1 MMHDKNKKEDKHLKS
16 VLMAY
21 LILVLHVV
29 LIAGLV
35 LLVIFFRGI
44 LNYMIWVFLGGSAIV
59 VVSCY
64 KFYKQMKSEG
74 RTIRKILNSPQNS
87 GRTVEV
93 SFLGGLASLKIGRSY
108 NPPVLGGHSSEQ
120 VKQLEDPDT
129 IRIKELSDLVQ
140 LLEKNFITLDEYNK
154 YKENIFKS

>member
-1 MMHDKNKKEDKHLKS
+1 MMFNKNKEEDRHLKS

-21 LILVLHVV
+21 LILLLHVV

-59 VVSCY
+59 IASCY
-64 KFYKQMKSEG
+64 KFYKRMKREG
-74 RTIRKILNSPQNS
+74 KTLREMLSSPQNF

-93 SFLGGLASLKIGRSY
+93 SFLGGLASLKIGRSHTL
-108 NPPVLGGHSSEQ
+108 PALHGGSSEP
-120 VKQLEDPDT
+120 VKQLEDPDMV
-129 IRIKELSDLVQ
+129 RIKELSDLVR
-140 LLEKNFITLDEYNK
+140 LLENNLITLDEYHK

>member
-1 MMHDKNKKEDKHLKS
+1 MMFNKNKEEDRHLKS

-59 VVSCY
+59 IASCY
-64 KFYKQMKSEG
+64 KFYKRMKRE
-74 RTIRKILNSPQNS
+74 RKTLREMLSSPQNI

-108 NPPVLGGHSSEQ
+108 TPPALHGSSSEH

-129 IRIKELSDLVQ
+129 VRIKELSDLVR
-140 LLEKNFITLDEYNK
+140 LLENNLITLDEYHK

>member
-1 MMHDKNKKEDKHLKS
+1 MMFNKNKEDDRHLKS

-21 LILVLHVV
+21 LILVLHVI

-35 LLVIFFRGI
+35 LMVIFFRGI
-44 LNYMIWVFLGGSAIV
+44 LNYMIWVFLGGSAVIIA
-59 VVSCY
+59 SCY
-64 KFYKQMKSEG
+64 KFYKRMKREKKTLREMLS
-74 RTIRKILNSPQNS
+74 SPQSS

-93 SFLGGLASLKIGRSY
+93 SVLGGLASLKIGRPD
-108 NPPVLGGHSSEQ
+108 NRPALDGRSSGQ

-129 IRIKELSDLVQ
+129 VRIKELSDLVR
-140 LLEKNFITLDEYNK
+140 LLENNLITLDEYHK